1 MHSESQA
8 SRFILSRHANRRVC
22 LIMRILP
29 CLLLALLILMTGC
42 GVKGD
47 LYVPEVP
54 ASAGREENA

>member
-1 MHSESQA
+1 
-8 SRFILSRHANRRVC
+8 
-22 LIMRILP
+22 MRILP